1 MMVYLDTSAIL
12 AVLDADDQY
21 HNVAKTQWKSLLH
34 SDTILV
40 CSNYILVET
49 YALVQRR
56 LGMGAV
62 RLLSTDIE
70 PIVRVIWVDEQTH
83 RRGGSSGD
91 CSSAQGAEPGGLCEF
106 RSHASSR
113 DSRGIYLRPAL
124 CGTGFHLSS
133 GWVAE
138 HPTRIASESKWL
150 HFEID
155 WNQCYSSPY

>member
-83 RRGGSSGD
+83 RRGEAAVIAAQRKELSLVD
-91 CSSAQGAEPGGLCEF
+91 CVSFVVMRQAGIREAFTFDRHFAEQGFTCLPGGLPSTQQE
-106 RSHASSR
+106 
-113 DSRGIYLRPAL
+113 
-124 CGTGFHLSS
+124 
-133 GWVAE
+133 
-138 HPTRIASESKWL
+138 
-150 HFEID
+150 
-155 WNQCYSSPY
+155 